1 MGFSGKRKG
10 WWTVNKYKAKLV
22 AKGFNQVQGF
32 DFSWN
37 FFSSYQSMAG
47 ICIHFDVNNAFINET
62 LQETVYMTQ
71 PSGFHVSDKTLVCRL
86 NKAI

>member
-1 MGFSGKRKG
+1 
-10 WWTVNKYKAKLV
+10 
-22 AKGFNQVQGF
+22 
-32 DFSWN
+32 
-37 FFSSYQSMAG
+37 MAG